1 VSRAILDRRAG
12 WAATPPHLG
21 RDPMYPDDLKYTRE
35 HEWARAEGDR
45 ATVGITH
52 YAQEALGD
60 IVYVDL
66 PPVGTAVTGGEAFG
80 EVESTKSVS
89 DIYSPVTGTVA
100 ERNDELDKSPELINS
115 DPYGQGWLVVV
126 EMGDADELDQ
136 LMDAEAYSEM
146 VAEA

>member
-1 VSRAILDRRAG
+1 
-12 WAATPPHLG
+12 
-21 RDPMYPDDLKYTRE
+21 MYPDDLKYTRE

-45 ATVGITH
+45 ATIGITD

-60 IVYVDL
+60 IVYVDV
-66 PPVGTAVTGGEAFG
+66 PPVGTAVSSGEAFG

-89 DIYSPVTGTVA
+89 DLYSPVSGTIV

-126 EMGDADELDQ
+126 QMTDADELDQ
-136 LMDAEAYSEM
+136 LMEADAYAEM

>member
-1 VSRAILDRRAG
+1 
-12 WAATPPHLG
+12 
-21 RDPMYPDDLKYTRE
+21 MYPDDLKYTRE

-66 PPVGTAVTGGEAFG
+66 PAVGTAVTGGEAFG

-89 DIYSPVTGTVA
+89 DIYSPVTGTVV

-136 LMDAEAYSEM
+136 LMDADAYAEM

>member
-1 VSRAILDRRAG
+1 
-12 WAATPPHLG
+12 
-21 RDPMYPDDLKYTRE
+21 MYPDDLKYTRE

-45 ATVGITH
+45 VTVGITD

-60 IVYVDL
+60 IVYVDI
-66 PPVGTAVTGGEAFG
+66 PPVGTAVSGGEAFG

-89 DIYSPVTGTVA
+89 DLYSPVSGTVV
-100 ERNDELDKSPELINS
+100 ERNQELDKSPELINS

-126 EMGDADELDQ
+126 QMTDTEELDQ
-136 LMDAEAYSEM
+136 LMEADAYAEM